1 MDPASNSAPPPPP
14 IPARRKG
21 PSPGLLLTLGCGGFA
36 LLATLGVVL
45 LLALGESAHRV
56 APSTVLRMKVGA
68 LPEFVRGGELL
79 DLFDLFDKSPV
90 TVHEHL
96 VNLEKA
102 AKDKR
107 VKGVLLELEGTT
119 AGWAKVEELRD
130 ALLQFKKSGKFVVAY
145 SEALSEKE
153 YALAL
158 AADEIIMPRDAY
170 FELNGLASEV
180 SHYPGLL
187 EKLGIEVQ
195 YFRYG
200 KYKSVSGESY
210 GRKALT
216 EPVKEMIT
224 KNLAVVFDHF
234 VSAVAERRKLDV
246 AQVRTLIDEGRLKAD
261 WAVEQKLID
270 KLAYFDEVESG
281 LKERM
286 KLGEK
291 EPLRLVTA
299 GRYREVK
306 PADVGLSEGRD
317 VIALVYSVGLIVA
330 GKGGGDETQGS
341 EPIIKALRRAVEDEH
356 VKAIVFRVD
365 SPGGAG
371 LGCDYVRREVERAAK
386 KKPVIVSMSDVAASG
401 GYWVSMDATAI
412 VAQPSTATGS
422 IGIFS
427 VIPNLAGLYEK
438 LGLNNEVFKAGAH
451 ADALMLARKMS
462 NEEAKRF
469 DDDLFKSY
477 QRFVELAAAGRHKPY
492 DEMQEVAQGRTWYGS
507 EALEKGLVDR
517 LGGFPAAVALAKEK
531 ASIPASTVVKVELF
545 DKRSSFIEQFLRSDE
560 DDEEGPQLADVV
572 LSTLTSASGLKPIL
586 QRVPSAL
593 PLTRSVLAGQTTFPL
608 AEYQVEYR

>member
-1 MDPASNSAPPPPP
+1 MDPAAPAPLPPSTIPP
-14 IPARRKG
+14 RKKG
-21 PSPGLLLTLGCGGFA
+21 LSGGLLLMLGCGGFV
-36 LLATLGVVL
+36 LLAVVGVLILV
-45 LLALGESAHRV
+45 ALGEGGHRV
-56 APSTVLRMKVGA
+56 SDATVLRIKVGE
-68 LPEFVRGGELL
+68 LPEYVRERELL
-79 DLFDLFDKSPV
+79 DLFDKAPV

-107 VKGVLLELEGTT
+107 VKGVLLELKGTS
-119 AGWAKVEELRD
+119 AGWAKIEELRA
-130 ALLQFKKSGKFVVAY
+130 ALLEFKKSGKFVVAY
-145 SEALSEKE
+145 SEAMSEKE

-158 AADEIIMPRDAY
+158 AADEIVMPSDAY
-170 FELNGLASEV
+170 FEFNGLTAEV

-224 KNLAVVFDHF
+224 KNLALVFDHF
-234 VSAVAERRKLDV
+234 VAAVAEHRKLDA
-246 AQVRTLIDEGRLKAD
+246 AQVRALVDEGRLKAD

-270 KLAYFDEVESG
+270 KLAYFDEVESD
-281 LKERM
+281 LKGRM

-291 EPLRLVTA
+291 DKLNFVTA
-299 GRYREVK
+299 ARYREVK
-306 PADVGLSEGRD
+306 PSDVGVVEGRD

-330 GKGGGDETQGS
+330 GKGGDDSQGS
-341 EPIIKALRRAVEDEH
+341 EPLIKALRRAVEDEH
-356 VKAIVFRVD
+356 VKAIVLRVD

-371 LGCDYVRREVERAAK
+371 LGCDYVRREVERAKA

-401 GYWVSMDATAI
+401 GYWISMDATAI

-427 VIPNLAGLYEK
+427 VVPNLAGLYEK
-438 LGLNNEVFKAGAH
+438 LGLNNEVFKEGAH
-451 ADALMLARKMS
+451 ADVMTLARKMTA
-462 NEEAKRF
+462 EEAKRF
-469 DDDLFKSY
+469 DDDLFGSY
-477 QRFVELAAAGRHKPY
+477 KRFVELAASGRKKPY

-507 EALEKGLVDR
+507 EAIDKGLVDE
-517 LGGFPAAVALAKEK
+517 LGGFPAAIALAKDK
-531 ASIPASTVVKVELF
+531 ASLPASTPVKVQLFERQTSFLEELF
-545 DKRSSFIEQFLRSDE
+545 KG
-560 DDEEGPQLADVV
+560 DEEQDEGFQLGQVLLRKLMEGTGVQAVV
-572 LSTLTSASGLKPIL
+572 R
-586 QRVPSAL
+586 RVPGAV
-593 PLTRSVLAGQTTFPL
+593 PLARAVLGGESTFPM
-608 AEYQVEYR
+608 AEYQLDIH

>member
-45 LLALGESAHRV
+45 LLALGESTHRV

-107 VKGVLLELEGTT
+107 VKGVLLELEATT

-145 SEALSEKE
+145 SEALTEKE

-224 KNLAVVFDHF
+224 KNLALVFDHF

-261 WAVEQKLID
+261 WALDQKLID
-270 KLAYFDEVESG
+270 KLAYFDEVESD
-281 LKERM
+281 LKDRM

-291 EPLRLVTA
+291 EPLRFVTA
-299 GRYREVK
+299 SRYREVK

-330 GKGGGDETQGS
+330 GKGGGDDTQGS

-371 LGCDYVRREVERAAK
+371 LGCDYVRREVERTAK

-427 VIPNLAGLYEK
+427 VIPNLGGLYEK

-451 ADALMLARKMS
+451 ADVMMLTRKMS
-462 NEEAKRF
+462 AEEAKRF

-507 EALEKGLVDR
+507 EALEKGLIDR

-531 ASIPASTVVKVELF
+531 ASIPVSTPVKVELF
-545 DKRSSFIEQFLRSDE
+545 DKRSSFIEQFLKSDE
-560 DDEEGPQLADVV
+560 DDEEGPQLANVV
-572 LSTLTSASGLKPIL
+572 LNMLTSASSLKPIL

-593 PLTRSVLAGQTTFPL
+593 PLTRSILAGQTTFPL

>member
-1 MDPASNSAPPPPP
+1 
-14 IPARRKG
+14 
-21 PSPGLLLTLGCGGFA
+21 
-36 LLATLGVVL
+36 
-45 LLALGESAHRV
+45 
-56 APSTVLRMKVGA
+56 
-68 LPEFVRGGELL
+68 
-79 DLFDLFDKSPV
+79 
-90 TVHEHL
+90 
-96 VNLEKA
+96 
-102 AKDKR
+102 
-107 VKGVLLELEGTT
+107 LLELQGTS
-119 AGWAKVEELRD
+119 AGWAKIEELRD

-145 SEALSEKE
+145 SEAMTEKE

-170 FELNGLASEV
+170 FEFNGLASEV

-216 EPVKEMIT
+216 EPVKEMIS
-224 KNLAVVFDHF
+224 KNLALVFDHF
-234 VSAVAERRKLDV
+234 VSAVAERRTLDA
-246 AQVRTLIDEGRLKAD
+246 AQVRALVDEGRLKAD

-270 KLAYFDEVESG
+270 KLAYFDEVESS

-291 EPLRLVTA
+291 DKLSFVTSN
-299 GRYREVK
+299 RYREVK
-306 PADVGLSEGRD
+306 PSDVGLTEGRD

-330 GKGGGDETQGS
+330 GKGNDDNQGS

-412 VAQPSTATGS
+412 VAQPTTATGS

-427 VIPNLAGLYEK
+427 VIPNFGGLYDK

-451 ADALMLARKMS
+451 ADALTLARKLS
-462 NEEAKRF
+462 DEEAKRF

-477 QRFVELAAAGRHKPY
+477 QRFVELAAAGRHKSY
-492 DEMQEVAQGRTWYGS
+492 DELQEVAQGRTWYGS
-507 EALEKGLVDR
+507 EALEKGLVDK
-517 LGGFPAAVALAKEK
+517 LGGFPVAIALAKEK
-531 ASIPASTVVKVELF
+531 AALPASTSVKVELF
-545 DKRSSFIEQFLRSDE
+545 DKHTSFIEQFLKGE
-560 DDEEGPQLADVV
+560 DDDESPEFADVV
-572 LSTLTSASGLKPIL
+572 LGKLLSASGLKPVL
-586 QRVPSAL
+586 RKVPGAL
-593 PLTRSVLAGQTTFPL
+593 PLARAVLAGQTTFPL
-608 AEYQVEYR
+608 AEYQVDFH

>member
-45 LLALGESAHRV
+45 LLALGESTHRV

-107 VKGVLLELEGTT
+107 VKGVLLELEATT

-145 SEALSEKE
+145 SEALTEKE

-224 KNLAVVFDHF
+224 KNLALVFDHF
-234 VSAVAERRKLDV
+234 VSAVAEHRKLDA

-261 WAVEQKLID
+261 WALDQKLID
-270 KLAYFDEVESG
+270 KLAYFDEVESD

-291 EPLRLVTA
+291 EPLRFVTA
-299 GRYREVK
+299 SRYREVK

-330 GKGGGDETQGS
+330 GKGGGDDTQGS

-401 GYWVSMDATAI
+401 GYWVSMNATAI

-427 VIPNLAGLYEK
+427 VIPNLGGLYEK

-451 ADALMLARKMS
+451 ADVMMLARKMS
-462 NEEAKRF
+462 AEEAKRF

-507 EALEKGLVDR
+507 EALEKGLIDR

-531 ASIPASTVVKVELF
+531 ASIPVSTPVKVELF
-545 DKRSSFIEQFLRSDE
+545 DKRSSFIEQFLKSDE
-560 DDEEGPQLADVV
+560 DDEEGPQLANVV
-572 LSTLTSASGLKPIL
+572 LNMLTSASSLKPIL

-593 PLTRSVLAGQTTFPL
+593 PLTRSILAGQTTFPL